1 MLQIYANIKD
11 ILVLLFSSALVN
23 TTDLELLEMRNTF
36 GLTFMIW
43 FILECYWTTASLNC
57 PVNFFLCASIQGNTL
72 IFSFDAAFQLDMK
85 EILLSSAGSISESII
100 PFLKRHNLLI
110 NQSRHFPIK
119 MQIMFQLRSFFSLKL
134 EMLAV
139 MDSSCRS
146 LINRVV
152 SSARI
157 SVVFCL
163 FVCVPLRYFNGI
175 KRFGIIG
182 NGGKTLSNKQLSRNI
197 TEVLTWCWVQLCGC
211 AALLPVHIAAVYI
224 SVSLHIQCQDRP
236 L

>member
-1 MLQIYANIKD
+1 
-11 ILVLLFSSALVN
+11 
-23 TTDLELLEMRNTF
+23 
-36 GLTFMIW
+36 
-43 FILECYWTTASLNC
+43 
-57 PVNFFLCASIQGNTL
+57 
-72 IFSFDAAFQLDMK
+72 MK

-146 LINRVV
+146 LINQVV
-152 SSARI
+152 SSART

-197 TEVLTWCWVQLCGC
+197 TEVLT
-211 AALLPVHIAAVYI
+211 
-224 SVSLHIQCQDRP
+224 
-236 L
+236 